1 MAAHW
6 HDLRAEVE
14 HAVADGVRA
23 DWRKAGLDTSTE
35 ALLEYAEQLTLT
47 PSSTESGGIRRLRDE
62 GWSDRAIHDATQV
75 VAYFNYINRIALG
88 LGVDP
93 EPAD

>member
-1 MAAHW
+1 MDAHW

-14 HAVADGVRA
+14 NEVADNVRA
-23 DWRKAGLDTSTE
+23 DWRKAGLDSSTD
-35 ALLEYAEQLTLT
+35 ALLEYAENLTLT
-47 PSSTESGGIRRLRDE
+47 PSRTGAGGVRRLRDA

-75 VAYFNYINRIALG
+75 VAYFNYINRIGDG